1 MEKSTLSKK
10 RYYLGMTFSVALLLV
25 VLLLNNKINSMIISW
40 FAGPITLLPLISW
53 FKSDITINII
63 SSVLFITYYSLCF
76 SSMLKYY
83 FLNKKITAI
92 FIFSALI
99 IINTI
104 SIIISMK
111 YLLPF

>member
-1 MEKSTLSKK
+1 M
-10 RYYLGMTFSVALLLV
+10 

-40 FAGPITLLPLISW
+40 FAGPITLLPLIGELG
-53 FKSDITINII
+53 DITINII

-83 FLNKKITAI
+83 FLNKEIVAI

-104 SIIISMK
+104 SSLISVE